1 MSKPPRDH
9 DRGPRRLRVMQSL
22 IMQAIIALILLAM
35 AFLSRDETRWLIL
48 YLATLIV
55 PVGWGLVLWNA
66 LRREENARD
75 EGRWT
80 KEMAASER
88 KRGQGM
94 LGALFLGWV
103 VIALCIVLLL

>member
-1 MSKPPRDH
+1 MKRDL
-9 DRGPRRLRVMQSL
+9 DRGPRRLRVYQSL
-22 IMQAIIALILLAM
+22 VMQGIIAAILLGM
-35 AFLSRDETRWLIL
+35 AWFSRDEPRWLAL
-48 YLATLIV
+48 YAVTLLV
-55 PVGWGLVLWNA
+55 PAGWSYVLWNA
-66 LRREENARD
+66 LQREEKARD

-103 VIALCIVLLL
+103 AVALAIVLLL